1 MRKTLV
7 VAMREYQA
15 AVKTKAFIITLI
27 LMPVFYGGMI
37 GVQLLLRDK
46 VDTADKRIAVWDR
59 SGQLYDSIV
68 EAAEK
73 RNATEIFRGDAAEGR
88 QIGPRFLV
96 ERVED
101 PTQAPEKMALGLSER
116 VRKKELFAFIII
128 DPSAVDGGTAE
139 HGPVQYHSN
148 SPTYDDLPEWLAG
161 PINQRIQAI
170 RLERANM
177 DVETVRRATQRVP
190 VSNLGLFS
198 LDEAGNIKQ
207 AEETNRVANFLVP
220 MGLMMLMVMVVMIGA
235 SPLMQSVLEE
245 KMQRI
250 AEVLLGSVTPFQLM
264 FGKLLGMTG
273 VSLTIATVYLI
284 GAFYALLRAGYGGF
298 FPAEVVWWFA
308 LYLILAVF
316 MYGAMFIAVGAAV
329 TDMKE
334 AQSILT
340 PVMLLIF
347 SPLFIWPNVIK
358 EPHATFS
365 VVASLFPP
373 ATPMLMLIR
382 QAVPPGVPLWQPLLG
397 FVLVTL
403 MTLATVFAA
412 GRIFRI
418 GILMQGR
425 GAKVG
430 EMMRWIIRG

>member
-1 MRKTLV
+1 MSARAGAHFSLAQVAPIPIFGLVLFSMWQRPTL
-7 VAMREYQA
+7 R
-15 AVKTKAFIITLI
+15 
-27 LMPVFYGGMI
+27 
-37 GVQLLLRDK
+37 
-46 VDTADKRIAVWDR
+46 
-59 SGQLYDSIV
+59 
-68 EAAEK
+68 
-73 RNATEIFRGDAAEGR
+73 
-88 QIGPRFLV
+88 
-96 ERVED
+96 
-101 PTQAPEKMALGLSER
+101 
-116 VRKKELFAFIII
+116 
-128 DPSAVDGGTAE
+128 
-139 HGPVQYHSN
+139 
-148 SPTYDDLPEWLAG
+148 LAG
-161 PINQRIQAI
+161 
-170 RLERANM
+170 
-177 DVETVRRATQRVP
+177 V
-190 VSNLGLFS
+190 
-198 LDEAGNIKQ
+198 AGVVM
-207 AEETNRVANFLVP
+207 AWAFLSDPYYAVYC
-220 MGLMMLMVMVVMIGA
+220 LMMLMVMVVMIGA